1 MYGPWGA
8 RALGHAE
15 QTRVLATLSHQSADR
30 GRSSDQLRSTLS
42 LVVPDFVVLL
52 RPLIQPPA

>member
-8 RALGHAE
+8 RALEHAE
-15 QTRVLATLSHQSADR
+15 QIRVRATLSQQSVDR
-30 GRSSDQLRSTLS
+30 GRSSDQLLSTLS
-42 LVVPDFVVLL
+42 LVVPDLVVLL